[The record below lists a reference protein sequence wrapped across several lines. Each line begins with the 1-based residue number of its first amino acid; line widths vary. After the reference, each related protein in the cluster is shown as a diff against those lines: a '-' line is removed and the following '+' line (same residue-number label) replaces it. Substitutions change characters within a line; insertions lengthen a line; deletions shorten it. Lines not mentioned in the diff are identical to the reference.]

1 MKNVQISYELFV
13 KLLLY
18 HLAED
23 YDDTEEIAKGLQ
35 DKLDSMIRHQHYT
48 EYKTAETEEEKQAA
62 RQKYLLSDQYW
73 CKHFKTESSG
83 AFYSGF

>member
-48 EYKTAETEEEKQAA
+48 EYKTPETEEEKQAA
-62 RQKYLLSDQYW
+62 RQKYLDTVGMHKDFRW
-73 CKHFKTESSG
+73 
-83 AFYSGF
+83 

>member
-48 EYKTAETEEEKQAA
+48 EYKTAETEEEKQWLEK
-62 RQKYLLSDQYW
+62 QN
-73 CKHFKTESSG
+73 FKNTADDAYTG
-83 AFYSGF
+83 

>member
-48 EYKTAETEEEKQAA
+48 EYKTAET
-62 RQKYLLSDQYW
+62 
-73 CKHFKTESSG
+73 
-83 AFYSGF
+83 